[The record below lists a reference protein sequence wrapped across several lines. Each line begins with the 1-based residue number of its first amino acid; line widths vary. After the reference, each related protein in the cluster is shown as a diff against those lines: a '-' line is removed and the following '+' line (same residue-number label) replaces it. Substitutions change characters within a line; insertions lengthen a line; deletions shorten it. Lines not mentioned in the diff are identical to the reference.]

1 MSEERCKDCGL
12 PSGHPP
18 SYCVGALMVQL
29 ESAMLIVT
37 AARDLVTRWRRD
49 SIGGERANV
58 LERKLQQAVETK
70 YGRKT

>member
-1 MSEERCKDCGL
+1 
-12 PSGHPP
+12 
-18 SYCVGALMVQL
+18 MVQL